1 MKPVAVA
8 GESGEF
14 NAGEMIIDH
23 VSNTSVEHPIIHLPP
38 LFGVD
43 LSVTKHVLMLW
54 IVAVFVF
61 GVITWCTRRYL
72 RQERPVPTGLMNA
85 VEAVVLYIRDSI
97 VLPNVGRK
105 FLNTWTPLI
114 LTFFFFILTSNAIG
128 LVPMFD
134 VLGVVDRFILHTSD
148 HSLLNQVLH
157 GGTTATANYNV
168 TAALAI
174 ITFLAIMVAGTKA
187 HGFLQHWKNLA
198 PPGLAWPLYFILV
211 PIEIMGMLVKPF
223 ALTMRLAANMT
234 GGNGV
239 ITWCTRRYL
248 RQERPVP
255 TGLMSAVE
263 AVVLYIRDSI
273 VLPNVGRK
281 FLNTWTP
288 LILTFFFFILTSNAI
303 GLVPMFD
310 VLGVVDRF
318 ILHTSDHSLLNQVLH
333 GGTTATANYNVTA
346 ALAIITFL
354 AIMVAGTK
362 AHGFLQHWKNLAP
375 PGLAWPLYFILV
387 PIEIM
392 GMLVKPFALTMRLA
406 ANMTGGHIAILAI
419 LSFVFIFESLFES
432 ASVGV
437 AVGLFVSVP
446 LAVGISA
453 LEIIVVL
460 VQAYVFTLL
469 TAVFIGMAI
478 NVHH

>member
-1 MKPVAVA
+1 MRPEAVA

-14 NAGEMIIDH
+14 NAAEVIIGH
-23 VSNTSVEHPIIHLPP
+23 VSNTSVEHPIIHLPS
-38 LFGVD
+38 LFGVN

-54 IVAVFVF
+54 IVAVSVF
-61 GVITWCTRRYL
+61 GLITWCTRRYM

-85 VEAVVLYIRDSI
+85 VEAVVVYIRDSI
-97 VLPNVGRK
+97 VLPNVGKK

-114 LTFFFFILTSNAIG
+114 LTFFFFILTANAIG
-128 LVPMFD
+128 LVPIFD
-134 VLGVVDRFILHTSD
+134 VLGAVDRFILHTSD
-148 HSLLNQVLH
+148 DSLLNQVLH

-174 ITFLAIMVAGTKA
+174 ITFL
-187 HGFLQHWKNLA
+187 
-198 PPGLAWPLYFILV
+198 
-211 PIEIMGMLVKPF
+211 
-223 ALTMRLAANMT
+223 
-234 GGNGV
+234 
-239 ITWCTRRYL
+239 
-248 RQERPVP
+248 
-255 TGLMSAVE
+255 S
-263 AVVLYIRDSI
+263 
-273 VLPNVGRK
+273 
-281 FLNTWTP
+281 
-288 LILTFFFFILTSNAI
+288 
-303 GLVPMFD
+303 
-310 VLGVVDRF
+310 
-318 ILHTSDHSLLNQVLH
+318 
-333 GGTTATANYNVTA
+333 
-346 ALAIITFL
+346 
-354 AIMVAGTK
+354 IMVAGTK

-446 LAVGISA
+446 LAVGISG